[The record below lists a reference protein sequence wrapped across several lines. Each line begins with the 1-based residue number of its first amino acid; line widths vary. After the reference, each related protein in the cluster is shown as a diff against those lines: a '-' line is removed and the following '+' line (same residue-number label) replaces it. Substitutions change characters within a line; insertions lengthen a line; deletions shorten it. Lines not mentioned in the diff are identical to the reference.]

1 MFFREKIIGLIVKKG
16 KVLSYKRK
24 YNAIIID
31 DEEDVCET
39 LKLYLENMNTFTS
52 IVLSKDGMDATQK
65 LINQRFS
72 VIILDLKIPKKNGF
86 EVLSNISKKG
96 STNKN
101 FTSSVIISSGN
112 LGKDILN
119 KALKVGVKHFLVKP
133 FDEEQFKQKVD
144 AVLKSI
150 K

>member
-1 MFFREKIIGLIVKKG
+1 VP
-16 KVLSYKRK
+16 LSYQRK
-24 YNAIIID
+24 NNAIIID

-39 LKLYLENMNTFTS
+39 LKLYLENTKLFSS
-52 IVLSKDGMDATQK
+52 IVISQDGMDATQK

-72 VIILDLKIPKKNGF
+72 VIILDLKIPKKNGL
-86 EVLSNISKKG
+86 EILSNISKKG

-101 FTSSVIISSGN
+101 FTSSIIISSGN
-112 LGKDILN
+112 LGKDVLN

-133 FDEEQFKQKVD
+133 FDEEQLKQKVE
-144 AVLKSI
+144 AVLKAI

>member
-1 MFFREKIIGLIVKKG
+1 M
-16 KVLSYKRK
+16 SYKRK

-39 LKLYLENMNTFTS
+39 LKLYLENMNLFTS
-52 IVLSKDGMDATQK
+52 IVLSKDGIDATQK

-72 VIILDLKIPKKNGF
+72 VIILDLKIPKKNGL

-101 FTSSVIISSGN
+101 FTNSVIISSGN

-133 FDEEQFKQKVD
+133 FDEEQLKQKVE
-144 AVLKSI
+144 ALLKSI